1 MKFFCEKKHIH
12 NTQEKAD
19 HCYICKRR
27 ARRKDG
33 KRSVREGNNRTR
45 STAAPD
51 AAALHSSDK

>member
-1 MKFFCEKKHIH
+1 MIYRCQKGHVHE
-12 NTQEKAD
+12 TEEKAD

-33 KRSVREGNNRTR
+33 KRSVREGNSRTR